1 MTKIGRNAPCPCGS
15 GLKYKKCCL
24 DKEDKHKNP
33 SRQIDFRQLIQK
45 KERERAR
52 WEQKY
57 GKTRPIIHTDF
68 DGHKWVAVGNQLHYS
83 KQWKTFPDFLSDYI
97 KTVLGSDWGNSEIGK
112 PYEERHQ
119 ILKCYDGM
127 CRFQQTQKRNKNGL
141 FAAVPNGP
149 FAAYLFLAYDLY
161 ILRHHTALQNEI
173 IERLKKQ
180 DQFQGA
186 RYELFTTATCIRAG
200 FDIEFEDETDR
211 RKKHVEFIASHKFS
225 GQKVSVEAK
234 SKHRKGVLGYK
245 GKKIS
250 DESMKL
256 RVGSLLN
263 KALEKNH
270 IYPLVVF
277 IDVNLPPLVAKEI
290 FKMPLPN
297 EISRMMDRVKIRKHG
312 KDRFNL
318 LIFTNHPQHYAHEDE
333 PAPGNNILT
342 SFSLKPY
349 ILPKHPDSI
358 FAIYDAAMKYG
369 NIPNEFPED

>member
-1 MTKIGRNAPCPCGS
+1 MTNIGRNAPCPCGS

-24 DKEDKHKNP
+24 DKEDKHKNL

-45 KERERAR
+45 KKRERAR

-68 DGHKWVAVGNQLHYS
+68 DGHKWVAVGSGLHYS
-83 KQWKTFPDFLSDYI
+83 KKWKTFPDFLSDYI
-97 KTVLGSDWGNSEIGK
+97 KTVLGSEWGNSEIGK

-119 ILKCYDGM
+119 ILKWYDGM
-127 CRFQQTQKRNKNGL
+127 CRFQQTQKRDKNGL
-141 FAAVPNGP
+141 YVAVPNGP

-173 IERLKKQ
+173 VERLKKP

-186 RYELFTTATCIRAG
+186 RYELFATASCIRAG
-200 FDIEFEDETDR
+200 YDIEFEDEADR
-211 RKKHVEFIASHKFS
+211 RKKHVEFIATHKFS
-225 GQKVSVEAK
+225 GQKISVEAK

-256 RVGSLLN
+256 RVGSLLS
-263 KALEKNH
+263 KALEKDH
-270 IYPLVVF
+270 AYPLVVF
-277 IDVNLPPLVAKEI
+277 IDVNLPPLVAKDV
-290 FKMPLPN
+290 FKMPPPN
-297 EISRMMDRVKIRKHG
+297 EISRMMDRIKLTKNE

-318 LIFTNHPQHYAHEDE
+318 LIFTNHPQHYGREDE
-333 PAPGNNILT
+333 PAPGKNVITIFFPN
-342 SFSLKPY
+342 PY
-349 ILPKHPDSI
+349 VVPEHPDSI
-358 FAIYDAAMKYG
+358 MELHDASMQYG
-369 NIPNEFPED
+369 NIPNEFPKD